1 MKFLLPWKQLEFII
15 YLCYLFLLDNDF
27 KCAVINPMLV
37 KNFIASSIALFAL
50 KSQSLL
56 RLSDKNAISSISILV
71 KEREKLA
78 KQIALLKTEIKAN
91 LVQLFPEML
100 KNINVFTKSILNLL
114 LKAPSVYAIRGF
126 KQKNIDKILFD
137 IKVGSPIRTTSSEF

>member
-1 MKFLLPWKQLEFII
+1 M
-15 YLCYLFLLDNDF
+15 LDNDF

-100 KNINVFTKSILNLL
+100 KNINVFTMSILNLL
-114 LKAPSVYAIRGF
+114 LKAPSACAIRGF
-126 KQKNIDKILFD
+126 RQKNIDKNIVLY
-137 IKVGSPIRTTSSEF
+137 